1 LTFTSLVILLIISL
15 FTIRDVWVCELDE
28 ENKNQSHICKE
39 LRRAVNCKTTIAPPI
54 KAEVLLNINN
64 SIRAS
69 AYAFC
74 GWDTAVS
81 EIRLCFIFL
90 SFIALYYAAKALTTQ
105 SKKLCEIVYNI
116 NKLVFIFI
124 IILCN
129 IISNACIMFR

>member
-1 LTFTSLVILLIISL
+1 MLLIFSFLTISD
-15 FTIRDVWVCELDE
+15 IWVCELDE

-39 LRRAVNCKTTIAPPI
+39 LRRSVNCKTTIAPPI

-90 SFIALYYAAKALTTQ
+90 SFVALYYAVKALTTH
-105 SKKLCEIVYNI
+105 SKKLCEIVTYLLTI
-116 NKLVFIFI
+116 VLLFLA
-124 IILCN
+124 ILFN
-129 IISNACIMFR
+129 TTSNTL